1 MPAIGL
7 ANFMELCMCFERMV
21 KLRLYGLISL
31 LLLASLKPA
40 YAQYALNVQF
50 NSPDSLLKASS
61 IGIPSTFKDRA
72 ICSDYIYKLT
82 DLLRNKGFT
91 SASIDS
97 VKMDSTAAFLQIYV
111 GEKFTWSVIRTR
123 QADNLLL
130 NTAGWSTKK
139 LEGKPASLEHFQME
153 ELSLLNYLENNGYPF
168 AKISLDSV
176 VLDRGAISAVLNVEK
191 GPLYKIDSIHI
202 IGSAKISVDFMERY
216 LGIPEGSIYRKD
228 RLLMIS
234 RKILEL
240 PFVQEERPWS
250 VNMLGTGSVLN
261 LYLKPKRSSQID
273 VLVGLLPNNDQLE
286 SGKLLVTG
294 EATVVLRNPFG
305 NGESLGLDWQQLQPQ
320 SPRLNIN
327 YQQPYIFHSPYGVNL
342 AFSLYKKDSSYVNT
356 DGLLGVQFNASTNKK
371 GSVFIQA
378 TGCTVL
384 TIDTAEIISTKQLPE
399 VADVSSLSL
408 GASYELNNTNYR
420 FNAIRGNDIY
430 FIGSA
435 GTKRLKK
442 NSQIVRLKDENDP
455 SFDYGTLYD
464 TVKLSSYQFRLIF
477 SGAHYFPMSRASTI
491 RFALN
496 AAWYQSPKIF
506 RNELFQIGGYKLL
519 RGFNE
524 ESILASEYV
533 VSSVE
538 YRYLIG
544 MNSFLFSFVD
554 GGWAKNDVPGYA
566 IDNLYLGVGVGLAF
580 ETKAGIF
587 NMSYAIGKEGS
598 NPFEFRQA
606 KIHLGYVNFF

>member
-7 ANFMELCMCFERMV
+7 ANFIKLCMCFERMV

-31 LLLASLKPA
+31 LLLASCLPA
-40 YAQYALNVQF
+40 HAQYALHVKLS
-50 NSPDSLLKASS
+50 SPDSLLKASS
-61 IGIPSTFKDRA
+61 IGIPPTFKDRA
-72 ICSDYIYKLT
+72 GCTEYIYKLT
-82 DLLRNKGFT
+82 DVLRSKGFT
-91 SASIDS
+91 SASVDS
-97 VKMDSTAAFLQIYV
+97 IKFDTASAFLQLYI
-111 GEKFTWSVIRTR
+111 GEKFTWSVIRTKP
-123 QADNLLL
+123 ADFAML
-130 NTAGWSTKK
+130 NAAGWNTKK
-139 LEGKPASLEHFQME
+139 LQGKPATLDHFQTE
-153 ELSLLNYLENNGYPF
+153 EIGLLNYLENNGYPF

-176 VLDRGAISAVLNVEK
+176 MIDGGAINAVLSVEK

-202 IGSAKISVDFMERY
+202 IGTAKISIDFMERY

-234 RKILEL
+234 RRILEL

-250 VNMLGTGSVLN
+250 VNMMGTGSVLN

-273 VLVGLLPNNDQLE
+273 VLIGLLPNNDQLE
-286 SGKLLVTG
+286 SGSLLVTG
-294 EATVVLRNPFG
+294 AATVVLRNPFG

-342 AFSLYKKDSSYVNT
+342 AFSLYKKDSSYINT
-356 DGLLGVQFNASTNKK
+356 DGLLGVQFNASMNKK
-371 GSVFIQA
+371 GSVFIQT

-384 TIDTAEIISTKQLPE
+384 TIDTAQIISTKQLPE
-399 VADVSSLSL
+399 VADLSSLSL
-408 GASYELNNTNYR
+408 GATYEFNNTNYR
-420 FNAIRGNDIY
+420 FNAIRGNEFY

-442 NSQIVRLKDENDP
+442 NSEIIRLKDENDP

-464 TVKLSSYQFRLIF
+464 TVKLSAYQFRLNF

-533 VSSVE
+533 VSSLE

-566 IDNLYLGVGVGLAF
+566 INNMYLGIGVGLAF

-587 NMSYAIGKEGS
+587 NMSYAVGKEGS
-598 NPFEFRQA
+598 DPFEFRQA
-606 KIHLGYVNFF
+606 KIHLGYLNFF

>member
-1 MPAIGL
+1 MR
-7 ANFMELCMCFERMV
+7 FERMV

-31 LLLASLKPA
+31 LLLASSLPA
-40 YAQYALNVQF
+40 HAQYALHVKL

-61 IGIPSTFKDRA
+61 IGIPASFKDRSG
-72 ICSDYIYKLT
+72 CTEYIYKLT

-91 SASIDS
+91 ASSIDS
-97 VKMDSTAAFLQIYV
+97 IKFDSSSAFLQLYI
-111 GEKFTWSVIRTR
+111 GEKFTWSVIRT
-123 QADNLLL
+123 
-130 NTAGWSTKK
+130 NTADLAILNAAGWNTKK
-139 LEGKPASLEHFQME
+139 FQGKPATFEFFQAE
-153 ELSLLNYLENNGYPF
+153 EMLLLNYLENNGFPF

-176 VLDRGAISAVLNVEK
+176 TMDQGAINGVLRVEK
-191 GPLYKIDSIHI
+191 GPLYKMDSIRI
-202 IGSAKISVDFMERY
+202 IGAAKISVDFMERY
-216 LGIPEGSIYRKD
+216 LGIPEGSMYRKD

-234 RKILEL
+234 RRILEL

-250 VNMLGTGSVLN
+250 VSMIGTGSVLN

-305 NGESLGLDWQQLQPQ
+305 NGESMGLDWQQLQPQ

-342 AFSLYKKDSSYVNT
+342 AFSLYKKDSSYINT
-356 DGLLGVQFNASTNKK
+356 DGLLGIQFNASMNRKA
-371 GSVFIQA
+371 SVFIQT

-384 TIDTAEIISTKQLPE
+384 TIDTAQVISTKQLPE

-408 GASYELNNTNYR
+408 GATYEFNNTNYR
-420 FNAIRGNDIY
+420 FNAVRGNEIY

-442 NSQIVRLKDENDP
+442 NSQIIRLKDENDP

-464 TVKLSSYQFRLIF
+464 TVKLSTYQFRLNF

-554 GGWAKNDVPGYA
+554 GGWAKNEVPGYA
-566 IDNLYLGVGVGLAF
+566 INNLYLGIGVGLAF

-587 NMSYAIGKEGS
+587 NMSYAVGKEGS